1 MILKFF
7 KKLVPKD
14 AAIFLPG
21 LNLKRWFSVQILGIL
36 FALVGLCVIFDFKP
50 IYHLI
55 SFAMRILDANWTLG
69 RLIGAVLIIVGG
81 FECY

>member
-7 KKLVPKD
+7 KKLVPKG

-21 LNLKRWFSVQILGIL
+21 LNLKRWFSVQIIGIL
-36 FALVGLCVIFDFKP
+36 FALVGVCVIFDFKP

-55 SFAMRILDANWTLG
+55 SFAM
-69 RLIGAVLIIVGG
+69 
-81 FECY
+81 